1 MIFHLHCS
9 VNFARME
16 QQGVFI
22 SLGSNMGNRLR
33 QLSLAVKAIGQHCG
47 PVVKASSVYETEP
60 WGFDAALSF
69 FNQVISIEPILDA
82 TALMEC
88 LLEIEQ
94 RLGRKRVP
102 GDAYTSRLIDL
113 DLLYFQKQVIE
124 TEKLILPHP
133 RLHLRRFVL
142 VPLTEISPDFNHP
155 VLLKSHKELLSSLS
169 DKGQVSLLP
178 PSISI

>member
-1 MIFHLHCS
+1 
-9 VNFARME
+9 ME

-22 SLGSNMGNRLR
+22 SLGSNMGDRLR

-82 TALMEC
+82 PALMEC

-94 RLGRKRVP
+94 QLGRKRAP

-113 DLLYFQKQVIE
+113 DLLYFRNQVIE
-124 TEKLILPHP
+124 TEKLIVPHP

-142 VPLTEISPDFNHP
+142 VPLTEISPDFIHP
-155 VLLKSHKELLSSLS
+155 VLLTNHKELLSNLA
-169 DKGQVSLLP
+169 DEGLVKKIK